1 MDWDSVSLSLQLA
14 FISTVFLLGLTL
26 PLAFWFALH
35 RSYLTT
41 ILEAL
46 CFLPLLLPPTV
57 MGFYLLLF
65 MNPKT
70 YIGRAWSSIFGQNL
84 VFNFSGLV
92 VGSVICSLP
101 LVLKPIQ
108 NAFER
113 VDKKYVEMAASCGHP
128 PFAIFRK
135 IYWPLSLPAIL
146 AAAILGF
153 AHTLSEFGI
162 VLMLGGNIPGKTRT
176 ISIAIYD
183 AVESSNYAAAHRL
196 SILMLGFSFCILCLI
211 YREYVGGPKR

>member
-1 MDWDSVSLSLQLA
+1 MEWDSVSLSLQLA
-14 FISTVFLLGLTL
+14 FISTIFLLSLAL
-26 PLAFWFALH
+26 PLAFWFAMR
-35 RSYLTT
+35 RSYLTS

-57 MGFYLLLF
+57 VGFYLLLL
-65 MNPKT
+65 MSPQS
-70 YIGRAWSSIFGQNL
+70 YVGRIWAAVFGQNL

-92 VGSVICSLP
+92 VGSVLCSLP

-113 VDKKYVEMAASCGHP
+113 VDKKYVEMATSFGHNQ
-128 PFAIFRK
+128 FSIFCK
-135 IYWPLSLPAIL
+135 IYWPLSVPAIL
-146 AAAILGF
+146 SAAILGF
-153 AHTLSEFGI
+153 AHTLSEFGV

-183 AVESSNYAAAHRL
+183 AVESSNYAEAHKL
-196 SILMLGFSFCILCLI
+196 SILMLGFSFFVLCLI
-211 YREYVGGPKR
+211 YREYVGGHKT